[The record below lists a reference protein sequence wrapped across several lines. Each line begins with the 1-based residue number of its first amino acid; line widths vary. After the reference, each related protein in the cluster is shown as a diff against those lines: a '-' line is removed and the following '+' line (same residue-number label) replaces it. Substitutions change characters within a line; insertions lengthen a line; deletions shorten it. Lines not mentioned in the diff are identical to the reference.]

1 MDGIADHMSDTNIV
15 AYADDMYFIYEA
27 DSWESVSE
35 KASQNTKKAMEW
47 LKKSGMVLNSSKT
60 EAAYFTTRELSNPP
74 KIEIDGVQLTT
85 KPQIKVLGMIFDYKM
100 SWDLHIEKLLKEANS
115 RTQAIRHIQ
124 PHLTKT
130 ECMNAAHGLFF
141 SKLYYCSSVWLTD
154 ILSKS
159 LMKRITSS
167 SNACLRAV
175 FGYRIKDI
183 STSDLHEK
191 ANILTPFQK
200 AYYDKAVMFWRIIN
214 NCEPLELFMDLL
226 LQGAHNKRQG
236 IFHLQQS
243 NMERVG
249 KFSFANRL
257 NDIIPLLSD
266 SWLDK
271 SEKQMKKTLK
281 DKILEIVPA
290 KCDS

>member
-1 MDGIADHMSDTNIV
+1 
-15 AYADDMYFIYEA
+15 
-27 DSWESVSE
+27 
-35 KASQNTKKAMEW
+35 
-47 LKKSGMVLNSSKT
+47 
-60 EAAYFTTRELSNPP
+60 
-74 KIEIDGVQLTT
+74 
-85 KPQIKVLGMIFDYKM
+85 
-100 SWDLHIEKLLKEANS
+100 
-115 RTQAIRHIQ
+115 
-124 PHLTKT
+124 
-130 ECMNAAHGLFF
+130 MNAAHGLFF

-175 FGYRIKDI
+175 LGYRIKDI
-183 STSDLHEK
+183 STSDLHEE

-214 NCEPLELFMDLL
+214 NCEPRELFMDLL